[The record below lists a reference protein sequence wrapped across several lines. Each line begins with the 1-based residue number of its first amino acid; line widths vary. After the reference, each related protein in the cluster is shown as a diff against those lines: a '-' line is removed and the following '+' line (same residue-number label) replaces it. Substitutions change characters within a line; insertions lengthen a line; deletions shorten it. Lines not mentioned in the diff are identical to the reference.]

1 MEIKEQINITD
12 LTEKKE
18 KTFWTLSV
26 TVADPFQLFIAVAYP
41 FALSV
46 SISYPYPFVLSNT
59 ATMQFT
65 FLITIAGKI
74 LLPIAALFNQIA
86 ALSVTAT
93 GRITI

>member
-26 TVADPFQLFIAVAYP
+26 TVVDPFELFIAVAYP

-46 SISYPYPFVLSNT
+46 LVSYP
-59 ATMQFT
+59 
-65 FLITIAGKI
+65 
-74 LLPIAALFNQIA
+74 
-86 ALSVTAT
+86 
-93 GRITI
+93 